1 MSTVVGVV
9 ARSTV
14 AIGRAMVA
22 WARHPGLR
30 GAGAAA
36 VVTIVIAAALVEKWP
51 LQGVLGGSGSGPFAV
66 VSNVVRLIG
75 DGGQVGLLAF
85 VLYAAGRTLQQ
96 LAARPRDVDDAR
108 GRGDLVFGAHPTR
121 SIRVRGGQAD
131 SRRSTAFLRGR
142 WPRRVR
148 GHASAATLLLW
159 PLIHATRGA
168 RRSVRVAT
176 VVALVAWSLLVGITR
191 VWLNM
196 HFAWN
201 VLAGW
206 LVGEVTG
213 RLAVRVAAA
222 SVDPPA

>member
-1 MSTVVGVV
+1 VSAVVGVV

-36 VVTIVIAAALVEKWP
+36 VVTLSIAAALVEKWP

-66 VSNVVRLIG
+66 VSNVVRVIG
-75 DGGQVGLLAF
+75 DGGPVGLLAF
-85 VLYAAGRTLQQ
+85 VLYAAGRTL
-96 LAARPRDVDDAR
+96 
-108 GRGDLVFGAHPTR
+108 
-121 SIRVRGGQAD
+121 
-131 SRRSTAFLRGR
+131 R
-142 WPRRVR
+142 WPRGLETSTTLAAAGIWCLALTQLGQFVFAEARPIHGGAMHFFAGGGHGVS

-159 PLIHATRGA
+159 PLIYATRGA

-213 RLAVRVAAA
+213 RLAVRVAAT